1 MDSQGCDYNSIIDGA
16 SHRHSF
22 CSYYCLYGKSIFQL
36 RFISWGINVFLCPG
50 VHADG
55 QQGKYKIRFFD
66 VSDDSGRGFFCGR
79 QLISVLL
86 GEVGRW

>member
-1 MDSQGCDYNSIIDGA
+1 MLHPSYNHFTTERICAPLCQQVRIIDGA

-55 QQGKYKIRFFD
+55 QQGK
-66 VSDDSGRGFFCGR
+66 
-79 QLISVLL
+79 
-86 GEVGRW
+86 